1 MISKNRT
8 NTLLALFSVILA
20 LSNTV
25 KSDTFTLSGAVELEG
40 TFHPSVEN
48 PIESYDTFNLGLV
61 NEPQTSLLVDFIYDK
76 TLIPGD
82 SSFEPYDQCKGSC
95 EKGDDVPIKYIP
107 ETGKE
112 FTTQG
117 TQVKA
122 YMPITQDGASE
133 KDAKSDSKV
142 FKGTSYLITK
152 SESWPMEN
160 GVLGLS
166 LGSDFVQYL
175 GKAYS
180 GDTPGFKLAYSVQLK
195 EGSQEVASTKLKLY
209 GMNSPLK
216 CSRKL
221 S

>member
-1 MISKNRT
+1 MISNIRRT
-8 NTLLALFSVILA
+8 TIFALTCALLMLSTSVHC
-20 LSNTV
+20 
-25 KSDTFTLSGAVELEG
+25 DTFTLSEPVEWVG
-40 TFHPSVEN
+40 TFHPSASN
-48 PIESYDTFNLGLV
+48 PNESYDTFNLGLV
-61 NEPQTSLLVDFIYDK
+61 NEPQTPLLVDLTYDK

-95 EKGDDVPIKYIP
+95 EKGDEMPIKYIP

-122 YMPITQDGASE
+122 YLPVTKDGASE

-152 SESWPMEN
+152 SDSWKMDN

-166 LGSDFVQYL
+166 LGSDLV
-175 GKAYS
+175 
-180 GDTPGFKLAYSVQLK
+180 
-195 EGSQEVASTKLKLY
+195 
-209 GMNSPLK
+209 
-216 CSRKL
+216 
-221 S
+221 